1 MALQR
6 PQPLAAHHATGDFD
20 CGDVSLNHW
29 LQRRSLSNQRSGAT
43 RTFVVADDASTVK
56 AYVAL
61 ASGAIAVA
69 STPGRFRRNMPDP
82 IPVIVLARLAVC
94 RTVQGQGVGRA
105 LLADAFERVLQAS
118 QQIGVRGIVVHA
130 ASASAREF
138 YLHLGFEPSPL
149 DANTL
154 VVRLSDVAASLPS
167 PP

>member
-1 MALQR
+1 VQR
-6 PQPLAAHHATGDFD
+6 GPRAVLGVLPPARCPPNPSSRHHPLAAHHATGDFD

-43 RTFVVADDASTVK
+43 RTF
-56 AYVAL
+56 
-61 ASGAIAVA
+61 GVA

-154 VVRLSDVAASLPS
+154 VVRLSDVAASLTS
-167 PP
+167 PL

>member
-1 MALQR
+1 MA
-6 PQPLAAHHATGDFD
+6 T
-20 CGDVSLNHW
+20 
-29 LQRRSLSNQRSGAT
+29 
-43 RTFVVADDASTVK
+43 
-56 AYVAL
+56 
-61 ASGAIAVA
+61 
-69 STPGRFRRNMPDP
+69 TPGRFRRNMPDP

-105 LLADAFERVLQAS
+105 LLADAFERVLQAC
-118 QQIGVRGIVVHA
+118 QQIGVRGIVVQA

-154 VVRLSDVAASLPS
+154 VVRLSDVAASLTS

>member
-1 MALQR
+1 V
-6 PQPLAAHHATGDFD
+6 AT
-20 CGDVSLNHW
+20 
-29 LQRRSLSNQRSGAT
+29 
-43 RTFVVADDASTVK
+43 
-56 AYVAL
+56 
-61 ASGAIAVA
+61 
-69 STPGRFRRNMPDP
+69 TPGRFRRNMPDP

-105 LLADAFERVLQAS
+105 LLADAFERVLQAC

-154 VVRLSDVAASLPS
+154 VVRLSDVAASLTS

>member
-1 MALQR
+1 
-6 PQPLAAHHATGDFD
+6 
-20 CGDVSLNHW
+20 
-29 LQRRSLSNQRSGAT
+29 
-43 RTFVVADDASTVK
+43 
-56 AYVAL
+56 
-61 ASGAIAVA
+61 
-69 STPGRFRRNMPDP
+69 MPDP

-94 RTVQGQGVGRA
+94 RTVQGQCVGRA

-118 QQIGVRGIVVHA
+118 QQIGVGGIVVHA

>member
-1 MALQR
+1 M
-6 PQPLAAHHATGDFD
+6 
-20 CGDVSLNHW
+20 
-29 LQRRSLSNQRSGAT
+29 
-43 RTFVVADDASTVK
+43 
-56 AYVAL
+56 
-61 ASGAIAVA
+61 VA

-82 IPVIVLARLAVC
+82 ISVIVLVRLAVC

-130 ASASAREF
+130 ASASTREF
-138 YLHLGFEPSPL
+138 CLHLGFEPSPL

-154 VVRLSDVAASLPS
+154 VVRLSDVAASLTY